1 MDMKRTAPPGNIH
14 SLWCI
19 VVSPQTMVDGP
30 FSKERLYFV
39 MLSQASVNH
48 SVHGERGMRGKGGMH
63 GKGGGGMRG
72 EVGHAWQ
79 RGWGGVCMVKGGMHG
94 EGGCAWQ

>member
-48 SVHGERGMRGKGGMH
+48 SVHGERGMRGKGGSMAKGVACVVKWGMH
-63 GKGGGGMRG
+63 GKGGG
-72 EVGHAWQ
+72 E
-79 RGWGGVCMVKGGMHG
+79 
-94 EGGCAWQ
+94 GCAW